1 MPVEVRRGE
10 EGRVVALN
18 QSLLVRLGRNPEH
31 DDIAIRLPR
40 RAVDG
45 VGSRVAEEDERLA
58 ADLVDDVVSRA
69 VTDCDMR
76 HLLGKLM
83 NVTQTRPWCLV
94 RHLRSVPAADERVG
108 KGESGQA
115 RKGLATRGTGLLMG
129 QTGWVGVLGRAGRR
143 TNVALLAVLG
153 AAFASGCVAFGV
165 GTMDGARLVAV
176 VHGALGLGLLLLV
189 PWKSVIIR
197 RGLARPSSS
206 RDRTAGVALG
216 VLLLLSLCAGVLHAV
231 TGYRGVAGI
240 SALAVH
246 VGAAAIALPFLLI
259 HVRGRRQWMRRSD
272 LSRRTLLRAGAFG
285 VGSLAAYATLAAS
298 TSLLALPGRQRR
310 PTGSY
315 QIGSGD
321 PDAMPVTQ
329 WFTDTVPALSPA
341 TWEVSL
347 SLDRIPYS
355 DLAAG
360 RDTVRAV
367 LDCTGGWYAE
377 QEWRGVAL
385 SRLLK
390 QVPAGTQSIDVIS
403 STGYRRRLPLADL
416 DHLLL
421 ATHAAG
427 KPLSEGHGGPV
438 RLVAPGRRGFWWVKW
453 VQRIEVT
460 AEPWWLQP
468 PFPLQ

>member
-1 MPVEVRRGE
+1 M
-10 EGRVVALN
+10 A
-18 QSLLVRLGRNPEH
+18 
-31 DDIAIRLPR
+31 
-40 RAVDG
+40 
-45 VGSRVAEEDERLA
+45 
-58 ADLVDDVVSRA
+58 
-69 VTDCDMR
+69 
-76 HLLGKLM
+76 
-83 NVTQTRPWCLV
+83 
-94 RHLRSVPAADERVG
+94 
-108 KGESGQA
+108 
-115 RKGLATRGTGLLMG
+115 

-143 TNVALLAVLG
+143 TNVALLTLLC
-153 AAFASGCVAFGV
+153 AAFASGGLAFGV
-165 GTMDGARLVAV
+165 GTVPGARLVAV
-176 VHGALGLGLLLLV
+176 MHGSLGLGLLLLV

-197 RGLARPSSS
+197 RGRAQGAPARG
-206 RDRTAGVALG
+206 RRAGVVLG
-216 VLLLLSLCAGVLHAV
+216 LLLVLSLCAGVLHAV
-231 TGYRGVAGI
+231 SGYRGVAGV

-259 HVRGRRQWMRRSD
+259 HVLRRRQRMRRSD
-272 LSRRTLLRAGAFG
+272 LSRRTLLRAGALG

-315 QIGSGD
+315 EIGSNAPGV
-321 PDAMPVTQ
+321 MPVTQ
-329 WFTDTVPALSPA
+329 WFTDTVPVLSTA
-341 TWEVSL
+341 SWEVSL
-347 SLDRIPYS
+347 NLHPIPYS
-355 DLAAG
+355 DVAAG

-385 SRLLK
+385 SRLLR
-390 QVPAGTQSIDVIS
+390 QVPAGTRSIDVIS
-403 STGYRRRLPLADL
+403 STGYRRRLPMADL

-421 ATHAAG
+421 ATHVAG
-427 KPLSEGHGGPV
+427 QPLSEGHGGPV

>member
-1 MPVEVRRGE
+1 
-10 EGRVVALN
+10 
-18 QSLLVRLGRNPEH
+18 
-31 DDIAIRLPR
+31 
-40 RAVDG
+40 
-45 VGSRVAEEDERLA
+45 
-58 ADLVDDVVSRA
+58 
-69 VTDCDMR
+69 
-76 HLLGKLM
+76 
-83 NVTQTRPWCLV
+83 
-94 RHLRSVPAADERVG
+94 
-108 KGESGQA
+108 
-115 RKGLATRGTGLLMG
+115 
-129 QTGWVGVLGRAGRR
+129 VLGRAGRR
-143 TNVALLAVLG
+143 TNVALLTLLC
-153 AAFASGCVAFGV
+153 AAFVSGGLAFGV
-165 GTMDGARLVAV
+165 GTVPGARLVAV

-197 RGLARPSSS
+197 RGLARGAPA
-206 RDRTAGVALG
+206 RGRKAGVVLG
-216 VLLLLSLCAGVLHAV
+216 VLLLLSLFTGVLHAM
-231 TGYRGVAGI
+231 TGYRGVAGV

-259 HVRGRRQWMRRSD
+259 HARGRRQRMRRSD
-272 LSRRTLLRAGAFG
+272 LSRRTLLRAGALG

-310 PTGSY
+310 ATGSFE
-315 QIGSGD
+315 IGSGD

-329 WFTDTVPALSPA
+329 WFTDAVPVVDPA
-341 TWEVSL
+341 SWQVSL
-347 SLDRIPYS
+347 NLQPIPYS
-355 DLAAG
+355 DLVAG

-385 SRLLK
+385 SRLLG
-390 QVPAGTQSIDVIS
+390 QVPAGARSIDVIS

-427 KPLSEGHGGPV
+427 EPLSVGHGGPV

-460 AEPWWLQP
+460 FEPWWLQP